1 MDPVPATQPPT
12 PPPAAPPPEQRKRK
26 SRPKRIEAPTTLFD
40 TYGLVKLREAADA
53 IGMDVGDLI
62 RLAVDNAP
70 AALGDQRSL
79 AVPGLVGGPTLRE
92 LGKALWSRM
101 QGVGRNDRPAWF
113 KDLSEPQ
120 QIAVIVMLREQGY
133 RTEVIA
139 GDFGIATDL
148 VHMHWQEHADKVG
161 STVLSQRL
169 STIAGS
175 VQIAAERSQQGLMES
190 EDWKGFWQVE
200 RDKVKVLQDLGIVDR
215 AVHKVEVSHTFDGQK
230 QAEIDAMLELERLKL
245 KRTEEIKQA
254 EARVLDGDPVPQLDY
269 LNQD

>member
-1 MDPVPATQPPT
+1 MDPEAERKPRKPRT
-12 PPPAAPPPEQRKRK
+12 PK
-26 SRPKRIEAPTTLFD
+26 PKRIEAPTTLFD
-40 TYGLVKLREAADA
+40 PNGLAKLKEAAAA

-62 RLAVDNAP
+62 RIAVDNAP
-70 AALGDQRSL
+70 AALADQRSL

-101 QGVGRNDRPAWF
+101 QGIGRDARPAWF
-113 KDLSEPQ
+113 QDLSEPQ

-230 QAEIDAMLELERLKL
+230 QAEIEAMLEIERLRNRRL
-245 KRTEEIKQA
+245 EEIKQA
-254 EARVLDGDPVPQLDY
+254 EAVVLEGDPVPKLEY
-269 LNQD
+269 LEQD